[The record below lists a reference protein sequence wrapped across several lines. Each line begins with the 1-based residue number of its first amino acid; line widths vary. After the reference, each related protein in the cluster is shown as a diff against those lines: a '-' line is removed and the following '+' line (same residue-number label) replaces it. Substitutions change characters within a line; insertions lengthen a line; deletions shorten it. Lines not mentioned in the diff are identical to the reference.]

1 MSRNVEDSHSYADW
15 EVLNHQTE
23 ICFYFADSCFLHPR
37 QALVLIHDQVFE
49 IKTAFN
55 VYMLTLNHLYFYTY
69 LLYKY
74 VNTLADL

>member
-23 ICFYFADSCFLHPR
+23 ICFYFADSCFLQPR

-49 IKTAFN
+49 IKTPSMF
-55 VYMLTLNHLYFYTY
+55 TC
-69 LLYKY
+69 
-74 VNTLADL
+74 